1 MGIEDSFFWDD
12 GVGAEEEE
20 YDPYA
25 ILETVDLKIIEQ
37 YLRKKKLEQLKKENK
52 E

>member
-12 GVGAEEEE
+12 GVGVEEE

-37 YLRKKKLEQLKKENK
+37 YLRKKKLEQLKKEN
-52 E
+52 EE